1 MMKYFVGYH
10 DLRAEL
16 EAAARTKLKGHGGA
30 DFFQMNAF
38 VDAVKVRI
46 FRIFIKHIKYFR
58 RIK

>member
-1 MMKYFVGYH
+1 M
-10 DLRAEL
+10 RAEL

-58 RIK
+58 MIK